1 MTNRKYSFLF
11 LVLKNMH
18 FLIYKIHK
26 RNRIFFSLSDRRKK
40 PILRRKKSHES
51 VGGCSKSILAKKILI
66 MRNISSLSIKYS
78 EQTNSNNQTSPLSPP
93 SNLDQTEN
101 TNVAFVN
108 ITFLFTRMKYKSSIK
123 Q

>member
-1 MTNRKYSFLF
+1 MNLWED
-11 LVLKNMH
+11 V
-18 FLIYKIHK
+18 
-26 RNRIFFSLSDRRKK
+26 RNQYL
-40 PILRRKKSHES
+40 L
-51 VGGCSKSILAKKILI
+51 KKILI

>member
-40 PILRRKKSHES
+40 PILRRKKVMNLWED
-51 VGGCSKSILAKKILI
+51 VRNQYLLKKILI